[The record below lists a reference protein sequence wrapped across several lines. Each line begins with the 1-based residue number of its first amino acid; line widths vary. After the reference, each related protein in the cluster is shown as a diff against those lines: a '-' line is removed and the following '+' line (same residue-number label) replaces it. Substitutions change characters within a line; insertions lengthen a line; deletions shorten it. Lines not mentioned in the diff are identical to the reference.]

1 MNHHDWAI
9 ETAVDNLNF
18 LTRRRSVLRYLPDPV
33 PDNVIREILTAAIWA
48 PSAHNRQPWRFTVVG
63 EAETKKRLA
72 TAMGARLRADLTADS
87 VPPEVIDRDVGRSY
101 DRLTNAPAFILLCLT
116 MADMDSYSD
125 EKRQHSENV
134 MAIQSAAMAGQNL
147 LLAAHARGLGACW
160 MCAPLFCPALART
173 TLDLPP
179 DWEPQGLITIGYP
192 AETRQQTRQ
201 PLSSRLVYR

>member
-1 MNHHDWAI
+1 
-9 ETAVDNLNF
+9 
-18 LTRRRSVLRYLPDPV
+18 
-33 PDNVIREILTAAIWA
+33 
-48 PSAHNRQPWRFTVVG
+48 
-63 EAETKKRLA
+63 
-72 TAMGARLRADLTADS
+72 
-87 VPPEVIDRDVGRSY
+87 
-101 DRLTNAPAFILLCLT
+101 